1 MAPSRRIDA
10 GIAALASLVGAAIMY
25 ANVRDGTIA
34 ADPLTIPLILLVT
47 VPLLWR
53 STAPVAALGAALAG
67 LVVHDLLFG
76 ADVVRCGIVLPTV
89 FLLVFAA
96 AAGRERRE
104 AVAGLALGLG
114 AIVAESITFFGAIG
128 VVFAFITAAIWGIG
142 RVVRSRARLADELRA
157 RTAELRR
164 TRDERARMEVA
175 ADRARLSGELDRL
188 LQRRLGELA
197 QLADAGAE
205 PAGAGAAAATLAR
218 IERESRATLDEMR
231 AAVGVLRAGPAALET
246 APLPALAHLEALLL
260 SANARLS
267 VEGSPRALPPAV
279 ELSAYRIVEQLLDAL
294 AGAPGV
300 DVRVRFTDTTL
311 EVAVSGPARR
321 RASAAIKGARERAR
335 LQRGSFQATVRG
347 GRAEAFVSLPTASP
361 A

>member
-1 MAPSRRIDA
+1 MIRRMATSRRIDA

-25 ANVRDGTIA
+25 ANVRDDTIA

-47 VPLLWR
+47 VPLVWR
-53 STAPVAALGAALAG
+53 SSAPVAALGAALAG

-76 ADVVRCGIVLPTV
+76 AAVVRCGIVLPTV
-89 FLLVFAA
+89 FLLVFSA

-104 AVAGLALGLG
+104 ALAGLALGLG
-114 AIVAESITFFGAIG
+114 AVVAESITFFGAIG
-128 VVFAFITAAIWGIG
+128 IVFAVITGAIWGIG

-197 QLADAGAE
+197 QLADAGSQ
-205 PAGAGAAAATLAR
+205 PGDAAATLAR
-218 IERESRATLDEMR
+218 IERESRETLDEMR
-231 AAVGVLRAGPAALET
+231 AAVGVLRDAPET
-246 APLPALAHLEALLL
+246 EPLPALAHLEALLV
-260 SANARLS
+260 AADARLA

-321 RASAAIKGARERAR
+321 RAGAAIESARERAR
-335 LQRGSFQATVRG
+335 LQRGSLEATVRG
-347 GRAEAFVSLPTASP
+347 GRAEAFVSLPTAS
-361 A
+361 AA